1 MFNIGTPE
9 LLLVLVIAMVVV
21 GPERLPD
28 LARWV
33 GRGLREL
40 RKVQDDVK
48 DMVQTGMGD
57 EFRDAA
63 NEVKG
68 AVTEMRKSASEMK
81 RAAGITAAAS
91 GPHVA
96 RPLTPVAG
104 DTGSA
109 GDDRSDPEP
118 APTRDGPAEDPV
130 VETPV
135 TEPPVTEPPVQDAPA
150 AEAEPGASAAE

>member
-21 GPERLPD
+21 GPERLPE
-28 LARWV
+28 LARWI
-33 GRGLREL
+33 GRGMREL

-57 EFRDAA
+57 DFAEAA

-81 RAAGITAAAS
+81 RAAGLTATAA
-91 GPHVA
+91 GQPHKA
-96 RPLTPVAG
+96 RTPTTPVVRPDEDAEGPAAG
-104 DTGSA
+104 
-109 GDDRSDPEP
+109 P
-118 APTRDGPAEDPV
+118 APVRENAP
-130 VETPV
+130 ETPK
-135 TEPPVTEPPVQDAPA
+135 TEAPKTESAVENAKPA
-150 AEAEPGASAAE
+150 DSEPGATAAE

>member
-9 LLLVLVIAMVVV
+9 LLVVLVIAMVVV
-21 GPERLPD
+21 GPERLPE

-57 EFRDAA
+57 DFRDAA

-68 AVTEMRKSASEMK
+68 AMTEMRKTASEVK
-81 RAAGITAAAS
+81 RAAGITAATSAQ
-91 GPHVA
+91 PHVA
-96 RPLTPVAG
+96 RPLTPA
-104 DTGSA
+104 SA
-109 GDDRSDPEP
+109 DRDPDETAP
-118 APTRDGPAEDPV
+118 APDPSMTGAP
-130 VETPV
+130 VE
-135 TEPPVTEPPVQDAPA
+135 DAPA
-150 AEAEPGASAAE
+150 VETEPGTSAAE